1 MFYCMYT
8 IIVCEIDGLPVC
20 LKLQNRHTSYI
31 LRHIKVKQE
40 SLVKIVCKVMINKY
54 IVANRI
60 DELLDGR
67 WWGIYLGVSKEF

>member
-1 MFYCMYT
+1 MFYCMYSS
-8 IIVCEIDGLPVC
+8 IFCEIDGLPG
-20 LKLQNRHTSYI
+20 RHTSYI

-54 IVANRI
+54 IVANKI